1 MADFDSIFSGNNG
14 GPARTTQHELRN
26 LAREHAPE
34 ALALVIRV
42 LSSPRATPHARIA
55 AARTLLER
63 GWGESLREQA
73 RPHRHEALATLLG
86 IMNDA
91 KVSLRTR
98 IAAADALLDYA
109 GGEART
115 RTVSAPVLPE
125 RQRWLDE
132 LKEIQEQFAAGRPT
146 TVDRPPARN

>member
-1 MADFDSIFSGNNG
+1 MAEFDSIFSGIPG

-73 RPHRHEALATLLG
+73 RPHRHDALAALLG

-98 IAAADALLDYA
+98 VAAADALLDYA
-109 GGEART
+109 GGEARA
-115 RTVSAPVLPE
+115 RTVAPVLPE

-132 LKEIQEQFAAGRPT
+132 LKEIQEQFSAGRPT
-146 TVDRPPARN
+146 TIARPPARN

>member
-14 GPARTTQHELRN
+14 GPARTTQHDLRN

-34 ALALVIRV
+34 ALALAIRV
-42 LSSPRATPHARIA
+42 LSGPRATPHARIA

-63 GWGESLREQA
+63 GWGEGLREQA

-86 IMNDA
+86 IMNDV

-109 GGEART
+109 GGEAKA
-115 RTVSAPVLPE
+115 RTVSPILPE

-146 TVDRPPARN
+146 FDRPPARN

>member
-14 GPARTTQHELRN
+14 GPARTTQHDLRN

-34 ALALVIRV
+34 ALALAIRV

-63 GWGESLREQA
+63 GWGEGLREQA

-109 GGEART
+109 GGEAKA
-115 RTVSAPVLPE
+115 RTVSPILPE

-146 TVDRPPARN
+146 FDRPPAHN